1 MSARTLLADA
11 ARALLVQAL
20 EGHEGPEHDMARQV
34 LADAARAL
42 LAADLAAPRSEGGP
56 ADPTHLG
63 IEVLPSPPPRARP
76 RRPNVT
82 PVPANEPQAPETT
95 DPDALA
101 ILDALAAHGVDA
113 RHLDTA
119 TGPQV
124 RRQAFGLPRGTKVA
138 KVAGLLPELETAL
151 DVDGLAVSR
160 TGGRVLIDVPRTD
173 RQFVAWA
180 PDHEDVDVAPLAFT
194 AGHGLDGGPVV
205 VDLARAPHLLIAGTT
220 GSGKSVALTGLLAT
234 LLDRHRPDTLRLHL
248 IDPKRVELRQFEGMP
263 QVEQFAAGG
272 DWRALDVLSTVSA
285 IMDQTYTA
293 FERWSSR
300 LGRPIRDLD
309 TFNAAMIEAGRVDQ
323 ARPRHVVAVDEFAD
337 LMLGD
342 KTQAK
347 EIETAVVRIAQLGRA
362 AGIHLVLATQRPS
375 REVFTGL
382 IKANVPARMVFR
394 VNSGTDSRIA
404 LDRQGAEHLLGAGDG
419 LLALPGVP
427 GLARVQS
434 PAIDATALDAVLKR
448 ASATWKDEAHEPPH
462 SLAGS
467 MDDELEEWDEEAF
480 DAMLEA
486 AGREMGL
493 D

>member
-1 MSARTLLADA
+1 MSARDLLADA
-11 ARALLVQAL
+11 ARVLLVEAM
-20 EGHEGPEHDMARQV
+20 EGHVSPEHDAARQF
-34 LADAARAL
+34 LAEAARTL
-42 LAADLAAPRSEGGP
+42 LAADLATP
-56 ADPTHLG
+56 G
-63 IEVLPSPPPRARP
+63 IEEVPSPVPQARP
-76 RRPNVT
+76 RRSSAA
-82 PVPANEPQAPETT
+82 PVPT
-95 DPDALA
+95 DALV
-101 ILDALAAHGVDA
+101 DAETADPVARTLLETLAAHGVTARYLDA
-113 RHLDTA
+113 VA
-119 TGPQV
+119 GPQV
-124 RRQAFGLPRGTKVA
+124 RRYALGLPRGTKVA
-138 KVAGLLPELETAL
+138 KVAGLLPELEAAL

-173 RQFVAWA
+173 RQFVEWA
-180 PDHEDVDVAPLAFT
+180 PDSEDAEAAPLAFT
-194 AGHGLDGGPVV
+194 AGHGLDGEPIT
-205 VDLARAPHLLIAGTT
+205 VDLAKAPHLLIAGST

-234 LLDRHRPDTLRLHL
+234 LLDRHGPGALRLHL
-248 IDPKRVELRQFEGMP
+248 IDPKRVELRQFEATP
-263 QVEQFAAGG
+263 QVEQFAAGA
-272 DWRALDVLSTVSA
+272 DWRALDVLTTVSA

-309 TFNAAMIEAGRVDQ
+309 TFNTAMIEAGKVDQ
-323 ARPRHVVAVDEFAD
+323 TRPRHVVAVDEFAD

-382 IKANVPARMVFR
+382 IKANVPARLVFR

-419 LLALPGVP
+419 LLALPGAP
-427 GLARVQS
+427 GLVRVQS
-434 PAIDATALDAVLKR
+434 PAIDATALEAVLKR
-448 ASATWKDEAHEPPH
+448 ARATWKDEAHEPPH

-467 MDDELEEWDEEAF
+467 MDDELEEWDEDAF
-480 DAMLEA
+480 DAMLAA
-486 AGREMGL
+486 AGREMGI